1 MAKFKDYKPAHSLF
15 PLDISSLIPENH
27 LVRQIDKL
35 IEQLPEE
42 RLHEVFSNEG
52 CPAYH
57 PKMMLKVIIY
67 AYSTKNYSCRNIA
80 SMLRQ
85 DITYM
90 WLAGMQTP
98 DFNTV
103 NRFRSVYL
111 KDILD
116 EAFTEVLLFLHEYNY
131 IKFENY
137 FIDGSKLEADA
148 GKYTHVWRKNT
159 ERYKAQVQARVKK
172 MMEEIEILN
181 QEENILYK
189 NNDLPELGQESKLT
203 SQAVNETAQKIAE
216 KLAEK
221 GKTLK
226 KKQKRSFESRKKK
239 LEKEAGKLQKYEQQE
254 DILNGRNSYS
264 KTDTD
269 ASMMR
274 MKGSDELR
282 PGYNIQLSSE
292 NQFVVNYTVSQ
303 NASDSAD
310 FKAHAEKLAKKGN
323 QFIPLN
329 YVGDAGYGSEENYE
343 ILESMSVN
351 NYFKFGQFHNENKK
365 KYKENIFRKENF
377 PYNESED
384 FYLCPNNKK
393 LIYTESITRTT
404 RNGYQQNIDIYTCE
418 NCKGCPLKKQCTKA
432 KGNRR
437 IQINKNLDRHKATA
451 RKNLKSEQGIEL
463 RKRRGWEIETF
474 FGDLKHNQKYKRI
487 SLRGIEKANTELAW
501 LALSYNIR
509 KYTKMIQKP
518 QKKRA

>member
-1 MAKFKDYKPAHSLF
+1 MAKFRDYKPAQCLF
-15 PLDISSLIPENH
+15 PLDISSLIPKTH

-42 RLHEVFSNEG
+42 RLHAVFSNEG

-67 AYSTKNYSCRNIA
+67 AYSTKNYSCRNIS

-103 NRFRSVYL
+103 NRFRTTYL

-116 EAFTEVLLFLHEYNY
+116 EVFTEVLLFLRDYDY

-148 GKYTHVWRKNT
+148 GKYTHVWKKNT
-159 ERYKAQVQARVKK
+159 QRYKAQVQARVKK
-172 MMEEIEILN
+172 LMKEIETLN
-181 QEENILYK
+181 KEENLLYEK
-189 NNDLPELGQESKLT
+189 QDLPQLGEESKLT
-203 SQAVNETAQKIAE
+203 SQAVNDAAQKIAE
-216 KLAEK
+216 KLAQKEK
-221 GKTLK
+221 GLK
-226 KKQKRSFESRKKK
+226 KKQKISFESRKKK
-239 LEKEAGKLQKYEQQE
+239 LEKEADKLQKYEQQE
-254 DILNGRNSYS
+254 KILTNRNSYS

-282 PGYNIQLSSE
+282 PGYNIQVSSE
-292 NQFVVNYTVSQ
+292 NQFVVNYSVSQ

-310 FKAHAEKLAKKGN
+310 FKIHAQKLIEKGEE
-323 QFIPLN
+323 FIPLN

-343 ILESMSVN
+343 ILESMSVK
-351 NYFKFGQFHNENKK
+351 NYFKFGQFHNEPKK
-365 KYKENIFRKENF
+365 KFKENIFRKENF
-377 PYNESED
+377 PYNETD
-384 FYLCPNNKK
+384 DYYICPNNRKF
-393 LIYTESITRTT
+393 IYTESIIRTT
-404 RNGYQQNIDIYTCE
+404 KNGYHQNIDIYSCE
-418 NCKGCPLKKQCTKA
+418 NCKGCPLKQQCTKA

-451 RKNLKSEQGIEL
+451 RKNLKSEKGEEL
-463 RKRRGWEIETF
+463 SKRRGWEIETF
-474 FGDLKHNQKYKRI
+474 FGDLKHNGKFKRV
-487 SLRGIEKANTELAW
+487 SLRGLEKVNTELAW

-509 KYTKMIQKP
+509 KYTKISQKP